1 MPLINT
7 IRNDSPVPYPAL
19 KQVTDKVLSVIM
31 MLLCSPLFLAIAV
44 LIKLSGIFYS
54 EDSGPVFRY
63 EYRISKGKKFKF
75 YKFRFIRQKILA
87 GEGHIRLR
95 DRAKTL
101 EKDIYCTTAGRYL
114 KKIYLDELPQFYNIW
129 RGEMSWVGPRPF
141 PVDDYE
147 NDLRKGDVRKK
158 VIIAGLTGLVQIN
171 KGRKIARSDAEL
183 DNEYIRKSRELNS
196 YKLWLY
202 DMQIMLRTL
211 WVIFQGKGL

>member
-1 MPLINT
+1 MSVTNPIQD
-7 IRNDSPVPYPAL
+7 DSPVSYPAL
-19 KQVTDKVLSVIM
+19 KQVTDKALSGIM
-31 MLLCSPLFLAIAV
+31 MLLYSPVFFAIAI
-44 LIKLSGIFYS
+44 LIKLSGIFYP
-54 EDSGPVFRY
+54 EDSGPVMRY
-63 EYRISKGKKFKF
+63 EYRISRGKKFKF
-75 YKFRFIRQKILA
+75 YKFRFIKQKILTN
-87 GEGHIRLR
+87 EGHIRLR

-101 EKDIYCTTAGRYL
+101 EKDIYCTTVGKYL
-114 KKIYLDELPQFYNIW
+114 KKIYLDELPQLYNIW

-171 KGRKIARSDAEL
+171 KGSKITRSDVKL

-196 YKLWLY
+196 YELWLY

>member
-1 MPLINT
+1 MPIINLIQD
-7 IRNDSPVPYPAL
+7 DSPVSYPAL
-19 KQVTDKVLSVIM
+19 KQVTDKALSGIM
-31 MLLCSPLFLAIAV
+31 MLLYSPVFLAIAI
-44 LIKLSGIFYS
+44 LIKLSGIFYP

-75 YKFRFIRQKILA
+75 YKFRFIKQKILIS
-87 GEGHIRLR
+87 EGRIRLR

-101 EKDIYCTTAGRYL
+101 EKDIYCTAVGRYL
-114 KKIYLDELPQFYNIW
+114 KKIYFDELPQLYNIW

-171 KGRKIARSDAEL
+171 KGSEIKRSDVEL

-196 YKLWLY
+196 YELWLY
-202 DMQIMLRTL
+202 DMQIMLKTL
-211 WVIFQGKGL
+211 WVIVQGKGL